1 VSPKAV
7 LSSSNGG
14 IMRLLILVCG
24 LVGCGNEK
32 SSEDTAGD
40 FVSSSDTASPED
52 GVEGLAILATLSSD
66 DCPDMTETNTGTF
79 TSSGEER
86 TVTVVVP
93 SGEPE
98 AGAPLVYFFHG
109 LLDPSS
115 TPLPTE
121 YMASALQL
129 QSIADETGV
138 TFVLPQSEL
147 LNRLGFEFFMW
158 NVETGDSSDMVLFDD
173 LRTCASL
180 EREVDLTRVHAMGM
194 SGGAL
199 FTTVVARERGD
210 TLATMIEMSG
220 GSDISM
226 LTFDSLLSEYDTP
239 AYAMPALLISGGPT
253 DTWPGGGM
261 DLVDFSGAT
270 DNLADQLFSDGHY
283 VVRCEHDRGHSV
295 PYEAVQAS
303 WEWVEAHQF
312 GEESPFI
319 TEGIDALG
327 SWCNVVD

>member
-1 VSPKAV
+1 MRV
-7 LSSSNGG
+7 LMLACTLTACGG
-14 IMRLLILVCG
+14 D
-24 LVGCGNEK
+24 K
-32 SSEDTAGD
+32 STEDTGSD
-40 FVSSSDTASPED
+40 FSLSDDTATPDS
-52 GVEGLAILATLSSD
+52 GVDGLAPLAPLSSD
-66 DCPDMTETNTGTF
+66 DCPDMMETNTGTF
-79 TSSGEER
+79 MSSGEER

-93 SGEPE
+93 SGDME
-98 AGAPLVYFFHG
+98 AGGPLVYFFHG
-109 LLDPSS
+109 LLDPGS
-115 TPLPTE
+115 TPSPTE

-138 TFVLPQSEL
+138 TFVLPQSGLME
-147 LNRLGFEFFMW
+147 RLGFAFFMW
-158 NVETGDSSDMVLFDD
+158 NVETGDSSDMTLFDD
-173 LRTCASL
+173 LRTCASND
-180 EREVDLTRVHAMGM
+180 RNIDLTKVHAMGM

-226 LTFDSLLSEYDTP
+226 LTFDSTLSEYDTS

-270 DNLADQLFSDGHY
+270 DNLADQLYSDGHY

-319 TEGIDALG
+319 TEGIEALG
-327 SWCNVVD
+327 SWCSVVD

>member
-1 VSPKAV
+1 
-7 LSSSNGG
+7 
-14 IMRLLILVCG
+14 MRLLMLVVG
-24 LVGCGNEK
+24 LSGCAGAK
-32 SSEDTAGD
+32 DGSDDTGDSLSSVDDTD
-40 FVSSSDTASPED
+40 NPES
-52 GVEGLAILATLSSD
+52 GVEGLAPLATLSSD
-66 DCPDMTETNTGTF
+66 DCPDMTETNTGSF
-79 TSSGEER
+79 TSSGEDR

-93 SGEPE
+93 SGEVE
-98 AGAPLVYFFHG
+98 AGGPLVYFFHG
-109 LLDPSS
+109 LLDPDS
-115 TPLPTE
+115 TPTPTE

-129 QSIADETGV
+129 QAIADETGV
-138 TFVLPQSEL
+138 TFVLPQSGL
-147 LNRLGFEFFMW
+147 MDRLGFKFFMW
-158 NVETGDSSDMVLFDD
+158 NVETGDSTDITLFDD
-173 LRTCASL
+173 LRTCASNEL
-180 EREVDLTRVHAMGM
+180 DIDLTKVHAMGM

-226 LTFDSLLSEYDTP
+226 LTFDSMLSEYDTA

-253 DTWPGGGM
+253 DTWPGGGL

-270 DNLADQLFSDGHY
+270 DNLAEQLHSDGHY

-303 WEWVEAHQF
+303 WEWVDAHQF

-319 TEGIDALG
+319 SEGIDVLG
-327 SWCNVVD
+327 SWCSVVE

>member
-1 VSPKAV
+1 
-7 LSSSNGG
+7 
-14 IMRLLILVCG
+14 MRSLLFVFA
-24 LVGCGNEK
+24 LVGCADEK
-32 SSEDTAGD
+32 SD
-40 FVSSSDTASPED
+40 SDTGSNSFVASD
-52 GVEGLAILATLSSD
+52 DTSGDGGVEGLAPLADLSDD
-66 DCPDMTETNTGTF
+66 DCPKMMESNTGTF
-79 TSSGEER
+79 SSSGESR

-93 SGEPE
+93 SGEVEPD
-98 AGAPLVYFFHG
+98 GPLVYFFHG

-115 TPLPTE
+115 TPTPTE

-138 TFVLPQSEL
+138 TFVLPQSGLFE
-147 LNRLGFEFFMW
+147 RLGFEFFMW
-158 NVETGDSSDMVLFDD
+158 EVETGESNDMVLFDD
-173 LRTCASL
+173 LRTCAAL
-180 EREVDLTRVHAMGM
+180 ERDIDLTKVHAMGM

-226 LTFDSLLSEYDTP
+226 LTFDGLLSEYKTP

-270 DNLADQLFSDGHY
+270 DNLAEQLYGDGHY
-283 VVRCEHDRGHSV
+283 VVRCEHDRGHAV
-295 PYEAVQAS
+295 PMEAVQAS

-312 GEESPFI
+312 GETSPFI
-319 TEGIDALG
+319 EDGIDALG
-327 SWCNVVD
+327 SWCSVVE